1 MRTNTIKIV
10 FSGLLFAVAGY
21 VGLVSAESAVYKS
34 IPYAQ
39 APVGEKRW
47 AVVEDVV
54 WDGVSYGNE
63 FSASCP
69 QPRYGLG
76 VSEEQSEDCLFLNVW
91 SPDTAGKLPVMVW
104 IRGGGFR
111 AGSGNIPGEL
121 IAREGVVVV
130 SNLWGPLL
138 STPIDFIAAIA
149 AASVI
154 CTCCFKTG
162 SVRAAT
168 IASTQQVSRE
178 SLKVASHKK
187 SKKACGVNSRR
198 S

>member
-69 QPRYGLG
+69 
-76 VSEEQSEDCLFLNVW
+76 SID
-91 SPDTAGKLPVMVW
+91 MVW
-104 IRGGGFR
+104 VCLRSK
-111 AGSGNIPGEL
+111 AKT
-121 IAREGVVVV
+121 V
-130 SNLWGPLL
+130 
-138 STPIDFIAAIA
+138 
-149 AASVI
+149 
-154 CTCCFKTG
+154 CF
-162 SVRAAT
+162 
-168 IASTQQVSRE
+168 
-178 SLKVASHKK
+178 
-187 SKKACGVNSRR
+187 
-198 S
+198 

>member
-10 FSGLLFAVAGY
+10 FSGLIFAVAGY

-54 WDGVSYGNE
+54 WDGVSYGSE
-63 FSASCP
+63 FSVSCP

-76 VSEEQSEDCLFLNVW
+76 VSKEQSEDCLFLNVW
-91 SPDTAGKLPVMVW
+91 TPDTAGKHPVMVW
-104 IRGGGFR
+104 IHGSGFR

-121 IAREGVVVV
+121 IAQEGVVVV
-130 SNLWGPLL
+130 SFNYRLGALGFMSHPALDSKVANYGVMDMVSALRW
-138 STPIDFIAAIA
+138 
-149 AASVI
+149 VN
-154 CTCCFKTG
+154 
-162 SVRAAT
+162 RH
-168 IASTQQVSRE
+168 IASLGGDPENVTIFGVSAGAMAVK
-178 SLKVASHKK
+178 LA
-187 SKKACGVNSRR
+187 
-198 S
+198 